1 MKFPRLSGSRPA
13 GDRLVQ
19 FKGYNN
25 TDGATKGEFTAM
37 ENMSSRRYPLL
48 SPRRPRG
55 TVRELG
61 KANGL
66 LAREKLLWADGDGL
80 YYDATKVCDLEDSE
94 KTFISFGAYV
104 IIFPDKVMF
113 NTADGTLK
121 EMEQSFTSTGNVT
134 YKQSWL
140 TESELDSEGQV
151 YIQIGASGIHEGFQ
165 KGDGVELSGFTVEAL
180 NGYHV
185 IQDIGTDWIKI
196 IAAIDE
202 DGSQTGA
209 VTITR
214 KLPECDHW
222 TAAENRLWGCS
233 SANHEIYASKLGDP
247 TNFYCYDG
255 LASDSYAATIANDG
269 DFTGA
274 ITYLGYVMFFKENSV
289 HKVYGSKPSNFQIVE
304 GQLRGVAKGCAK
316 SMQIVN
322 EVLYYKSASGIM
334 SFQGAL
340 PDEVGD
346 VLEGGYTVA
355 EAGTVGNKY
364 YISMYSSAEADA
376 NKAEP
381 QKKDGKYHLFVY
393 DARLGVWHREDN
405 TQARWFTKRG
415 DTLYYLDGNTIK
427 TIEGNDLE
435 VVEWSADT
443 SDFTYQAAESK
454 FVSRVSI
461 RAEVPW
467 GSALEVWIDYDS
479 LGVWQRLKSVGGKT
493 KNIINLPLIPRRCD
507 HFRLRFCGYGEA
519 AVHDMTI
526 YLTTGSNERR

>member
-1 MKFPRLSGSRPA
+1 MRLPRLSGSRPA
-13 GDRLVQ
+13 GDTLIQ

-25 TDGATKGEFTAM
+25 TDRSGKGEFTAM
-37 ENMSSRRYPLL
+37 ENMSGDRYPLL
-48 SPRRPRG
+48 SPRKPRG

-66 LAREKLLWADGDGL
+66 LAREKMLWVDGDKL
-80 YYDATKVCDLEDSE
+80 YYDGNEVATVEDSE

-104 IIFPDKVMF
+104 IVFPDKVMY
-113 NTADGTLK
+113 NTANGELK
-121 EMEQSFTSTGNVT
+121 QMEHTYTSSGAVSYN
-134 YKQSWL
+134 QSWL
-140 TESELDSEGQV
+140 TEDVDEELDPEGQIYV
-151 YIQIGASGIHEGFQ
+151 KISASGIDAGFQ
-165 KGDGVELSGFTVEAL
+165 KGDGITLEGFAESAL
-180 NGYHV
+180 NGTHT
-185 IQDIGTDWIKI
+185 IQDIGSGWIKI
-196 IAAIDE
+196 IAAIDN
-202 DGSQTGA
+202 DGSQTAA

-214 KLPECDHW
+214 RLPECDYW
-222 TAAENRLWGCS
+222 TVAENRLWGCS
-233 SANHEIYASKLGDP
+233 SKNHEIYASALGNP
-247 TNFYCYDG
+247 TNFYNYDRT
-255 LASDSYAATIANDG
+255 ADSSYAATIANDG

-274 ITYLGYVMFFKENSV
+274 ITYLGYIMFFKENSV
-289 HKVYGSKPSNFQIVE
+289 HKVYGNKPSNFQIVE
-304 GQLRGVAKGCAK
+304 GRLRGVARGCHK

-322 EVLYYKSASGIM
+322 EVLYYKSISGIM

-346 VLEGGYTVA
+346 VIEGGYGIA

-364 YISMYSSAEADA
+364 YISME
-376 NKAEP
+376 KG
-381 QKKDGKYHLFVY
+381 GKYHLFVY
-393 DARLGVWHREDN
+393 DAAKGVWHREDN
-405 TQARWFTKRG
+405 TQARWFTKDG
-415 DTLYYLDGNTIK
+415 DKLYYIDGNTIK
-427 TIEGNDLE
+427 TIEGDDKE

-443 SDFTYQAAESK
+443 SDFTYQIADSK

-507 HFRLRFCGYGEA
+507 HFKLRFCGYGEV

>member
-13 GDRLVQ
+13 GDTLIQ

-25 TDGATKGEFTAM
+25 TDRAGRGEFTAM
-37 ENMSSRRYPLL
+37 ENMSGRRYPLL
-48 SPRRPRG
+48 SPRKPRG

-66 LAREKLLWADGDGL
+66 LAREKLLWADGDKL
-80 YYDATKVCDLEDSE
+80 YYDGNEVCTVEDSE

-104 IIFPDKVMF
+104 LIFPDKLMY
-113 NTADGTLK
+113 NTADGEVK
-121 EMEQSFTSTGNVT
+121 AMEQTYTSTGTVS

-140 TESELDSEGQV
+140 TEVEDESEPDPEGQIYV
-151 YIQIGASGIHEGFQ
+151 KISATGIDEGFQ
-165 KGDGVELSGFTVEAL
+165 KGDGITLEGFTEEAL
-180 NGYHV
+180 NGTHT
-185 IQDIGTDWIKI
+185 IQDMDEGWIKI
-196 IAAIDE
+196 IAAIDA
-202 DGSQTGA
+202 DGSQTAA

-214 KLPECDHW
+214 KLPECDFW
-222 TAAENRLWGCS
+222 TVAENRLWGCS
-233 SANHEIYASKLGDP
+233 SKNHEIYASALGNP
-247 TNFYCYDG
+247 TNFYNYEGTAD
-255 LASDSYAATIANDG
+255 SSYAATIANDG

-274 ITYLGYVMFFKENSV
+274 ITYLGYIMFFKENSV
-289 HKVYGSKPSNFQIVE
+289 HKVYGSKPSNFQITE
-304 GQLRGVAKGCAK
+304 GQLRGVARGCAR

-322 EVLYYKSASGIM
+322 EVLYYKSTSGIM

-346 VLEGGYTVA
+346 VIEDGYTVA

-364 YISMYSSAEADA
+364 YISME
-376 NKAEP
+376 
-381 QKKDGKYHLFVY
+381 KDGEYHLFVY

-405 TQARWFTKRG
+405 TQARWFTKDG
-415 DTLYYLDGNTIK
+415 DKLYYLDGNTVK
-427 TIEGNDLE
+427 TIEGGDLE

-443 SDFTYQAAESK
+443 SDFSYQIADAK

-507 HFRLRFCGYGEA
+507 HFKLRFCGYGEA